1 MRATRDTPPLQPRAF
16 EGASVT
22 LYRSLT
28 QPTGA
33 RYEPLA
39 RARLG

>member
-1 MRATRDTPPLQPRAF
+1 MRAPRDTPDVEPRAF
-16 EGASVT
+16 DGTAVT
-22 LYRSLT
+22 LYRST
-28 QPTGA
+28 THPTGA